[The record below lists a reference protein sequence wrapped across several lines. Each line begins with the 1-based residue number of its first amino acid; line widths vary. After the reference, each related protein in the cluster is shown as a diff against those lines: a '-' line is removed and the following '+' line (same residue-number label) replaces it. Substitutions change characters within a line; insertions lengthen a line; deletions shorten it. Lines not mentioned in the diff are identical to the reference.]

1 MLRTGSRLY
10 VHCWGGHGRTGTVVC
25 ILLHLIYNL
34 SAFDALRRCQFV
46 HDLRRVPI
54 DVGSPQTPKQRAQV
68 SRIIDRLISEAKASD
83 RIESDIQNFTKK
95 SDELLPA
102 VAATGDSGGNV
113 QVESESSSASSAQAI
128 RNMSKNVRRFGPSV
142 PPRNAQISLASR
154 LATRRGKH
162 CNVINDL
169 EGVVAI
175 GHSKLVS
182 NARQQGDMMP
192 NTAIEGTQVR
202 RVARRPCRLGPTR
215 QRHARNRNIIKGAKA
230 MPAISLR
237 IG

>member
-25 ILLHLIYNL
+25 ILLHLIYHL
-34 SAFDALRRCQFV
+34 PAFEALRRCQFV

-54 DVGSPQTPKQRAQV
+54 DVGSTQTPKQRAQV
-68 SRIIDRLISEAKASD
+68 SRIINRLISEAKASSKS
-83 RIESDIQNFTKK
+83 ESNTQNLTKK

-102 VAATGDSGGNV
+102 VAATGNSGGNV
-113 QVESESSSASSAQAI
+113 QVELEASASSAQAL
-128 RNMSKNVRRFGPSV
+128 RNVSKNVRRFGPSV
-142 PPRNAQISLASR
+142 PTRNAQISLASR
-154 LATRRGKH
+154 LATRRAKH
-162 CNVINDL
+162 SNVINGL
-169 EGVVAI
+169 EGIIAI

-182 NARQQGDMMP
+182 NPRKQGDTMP

-215 QRHARNRNIIKGAKA
+215 QRHARNRKLVKGAEA
-230 MPAISLR
+230 TPATSLR